1 MTSLFTFCRPLPHH
15 ASRRAPW
22 RNALAA
28 LACGMALMAPA
39 TAQDTPHERL
49 MRLVQA
55 GDLTQAS
62 QEVERQL
69 AERPRDPQVRLV
81 RGLIQSRQG
90 RQDDAF
96 ATWTELT
103 RDYHELPE
111 PHNNLAVLHAGAG
124 RLDQARAS
132 LETAVRLNP
141 GYATAHHNLGDVY
154 LQLAAQAYRTSLQ
167 LRPDA
172 PALSNRLRQLEQL
185 QTPR

>member
-1 MTSLFTFCRPLPHH
+1 MPCVTNTATPW
-15 ASRRAPW
+15 RRALV
-22 RNALAA
+22 ALVSG
-28 LACGMALMAPA
+28 LVLMAPVA
-39 TAQDTPHERL
+39 AQDTPHDRL
-49 MRLVQA
+49 MKLVQA
-55 GDLTQAS
+55 GDLALAA
-62 QEVERQL
+62 QEADRQL

-90 RQDDAF
+90 RNDEAL

-103 RDYHELPE
+103 RDYPELPE
-111 PHNNLAVLHAGAG
+111 PYNNLAVLHASAG
-124 RLDQARAS
+124 HLEQARAS

-154 LQLAAQAYRTSLQ
+154 LQLATQAYTTSLR